1 MPGFSQNVVP
11 AGLDP
16 VFAERSPGTEGS
28 TVTAPDGA
36 FAGPGFGVSHT
47 RATDRGAPPESPG
60 RVRASAR
67 DRPSRSFAGSDALSQ
82 PAVATSASASPAAD
96 AQRRH
101 RRTSSPRRPTAAP

>member
-1 MPGFSQNVVP
+1 MP
-11 AGLDP
+11 AGLEL

-36 FAGPGFGVSHT
+36 FDGPGFGLSHT
-47 RATDRGAPPESPG
+47 RATDRGAPPESSG
-60 RVRASAR
+60 CVRASAR
-67 DRPSRSFAGSDALSQ
+67 DSPSVRDRPSAFFSGAGVLSH

-101 RRTSSPRRPTAAP
+101 RRTSPPHRPITDP